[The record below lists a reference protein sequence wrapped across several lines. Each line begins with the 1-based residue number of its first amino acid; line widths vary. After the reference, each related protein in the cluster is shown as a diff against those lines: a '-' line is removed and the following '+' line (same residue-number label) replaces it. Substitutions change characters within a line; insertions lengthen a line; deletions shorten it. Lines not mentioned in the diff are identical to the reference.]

1 MNDDTTPTDIDR
13 KDITDISDVTDNSL
27 ITDFTQIVS
36 CAVGKNRI
44 ERRRQKIREELIRE
58 YIYPE
63 QQTSSSLI
71 SQFFNIF
78 RHTKLPPR

>member
-1 MNDDTTPTDIDR
+1 MTDDTTLPGID
-13 KDITDISDVTDNSL
+13 KTSITDISDIIDNNL

-58 YIYPE
+58 YINNE
-63 QQTSSSLI
+63 QPASPSRI
-71 SQFFNIF
+71 SRLFNIF
-78 RHTKLPPR
+78 RRN

>member
-13 KDITDISDVTDNSL
+13 INITDISDVTDNNL

-36 CAVGKNRI
+36 CLAGKNRI

-58 YIYPE
+58 YINAEKQVSP
-63 QQTSSSLI
+63 SLI
-71 SQFFNIF
+71 SQLFNIF
-78 RHTKLPPR
+78 RRN

>member
-1 MNDDTTPTDIDR
+1 MNDDTTPIDIDR
-13 KDITDISDVTDNSL
+13 IDITDISDVTENSL

-58 YIYPE
+58 YINTE
-63 QQTSSSLI
+63 QQASSSLI

>member
-1 MNDDTTPTDIDR
+1 MTDDTTLPSID
-13 KDITDISDVTDNSL
+13 KTSITDISDVTDNNL

-58 YIYPE
+58 YINAE
-63 QQTSSSLI
+63 QQASPSLI

-78 RHTKLPPR
+78 RRN